1 MKSHGIQKSVM
12 HDSSDVYAKHS
23 DYSDVYAKHRNY
35 FSKIFKN
42 KIPE

>member
-1 MKSHGIQKSVM
+1 M